1 MEAIET
7 HETLFTPPRR
17 RRLERAL
24 RVLRPAAF
32 QMRVLEMPDA
42 MREARVRATWQRMF
56 AECTHPNAFHASP
69 AWSEYLHARGAA
81 VRVAVVRSGSGAIAG
96 VLPMVFHSHTLD
108 YSVGERR
115 VARSRF
121 RVAGVLGSVPL
132 IPDRAVEPS
141 ALMAGVLDAIP
152 ECDAVFT
159 ESLPVE
165 SAYARLGEASN
176 DLLAYAPVPSRT
188 DHLVRLEGSFET
200 YMRKRSPKL
209 RVNVERA
216 FRTLAGSGS
225 VELKRYREPADVDRL
240 FADAT
245 QVRRRSWQFET
256 LGALKK
262 DSLQSSHDALAELA
276 RRELL
281 RGYVLY
287 AGGKPCAF
295 VVGYQ
300 FHGVF
305 FYSVV
310 GYDADFARHSP
321 GIALL
326 YLMLE
331 DLYAHDRPRVVSFGR
346 GDDDYKRRF
355 GTTEREVGTHL
366 FFRPTLRNRMRVR
379 NHRLFVQ
386 ARNLVVHGGPRIAGI
401 LPAHG
406 QTT

>member
-1 MEAIET
+1 
-7 HETLFTPPRR
+7 
-17 RRLERAL
+17 
-24 RVLRPAAF
+24 
-32 QMRVLEMPDA
+32 
-42 MREARVRATWQRMF
+42 
-56 AECTHPNAFHASP
+56 
-69 AWSEYLHARGAA
+69 
-81 VRVAVVRSGSGAIAG
+81 
-96 VLPMVFHSHTLD
+96 
-108 YSVGERR
+108 
-115 VARSRF
+115 
-121 RVAGVLGSVPL
+121 
-132 IPDRAVEPS
+132 
-141 ALMAGVLDAIP
+141 
-152 ECDAVFT
+152 
-159 ESLPVE
+159 
-165 SAYARLGEASN
+165 
-176 DLLAYAPVPSRT
+176 
-188 DHLVRLEGSFET
+188 VRLEGSFET

-225 VELKRYREPADVDRL
+225 VELKCYREPADVDRL
-240 FADAT
+240 FADAS
-245 QVRRRSWQFET
+245 QVRRRSWQFEA

-262 DSLQSSHDALAELA
+262 DGLQSSHDSLAELA

-287 AGGKPCAF
+287 AGGTPCAF

-300 FHGVF
+300 FQGVF

-331 DLYAHDRPRVVSFGR
+331 DLHAHDRPRMVSFGR

-379 NHRLFVQ
+379 NHHLFVQ
-386 ARNLVVHGGPRIAGI
+386 ARNLVAHGGPRIAGI
-401 LPAHG
+401 LPAHV
-406 QTT
+406 T